1 MTNKRL
7 SMRKIH
13 EVLRLHFEQGRSKRE
28 IARIINVSPS
38 TVSDYVARAKLAGLS
53 PPLPQDC
60 DDAVLERLLFPPSEP
75 SSVLRPTPAWPTVH
89 KELRRKGVTLELLW
103 QEYKSEQPEG
113 FQYSAF
119 CEHYR
124 RWRQQL
130 TTSMRQ
136 THTPGERL
144 FIDYAGQ
151 TVGVTDGSTG
161 EIRTAQVFVA
171 VLGASNYTYI
181 EATWSQQLPDWI
193 GSHVRA
199 LEFFGGCTE
208 LWVPDNL
215 RSGVS
220 KASCYEP
227 DVNPNYHDL
236 AVHYGVAVLP
246 ARARRTKCG
255 SFHHRGVAHTILK
268 GLCLDCAVLD
278 VFFGGELNVTE
289 CQFFIGVVCAN
300 HGLSVAEWR

>member
-1 MTNKRL
+1 
-7 SMRKIH
+7 MRKVH

-53 PPLPQDC
+53 PPFPPAC

-75 SSVLRPTPAWPTVH
+75 SSVQRPTTAWPTVH

-103 QEYKSEQPEG
+103 QKYKSEQPEG

-124 RWRQQL
+124 RWRPQL

-136 THTPGERL
+136 TNTPCERL

-151 TVGVTDGSTG
+151 TVDMTDGSTG

-171 VLGASNYTYI
+171 VLGASN
-181 EATWSQQLPDWI
+181 
-193 GSHVRA
+193 
-199 LEFFGGCTE
+199 
-208 LWVPDNL
+208 
-215 RSGVS
+215 
-220 KASCYEP
+220 
-227 DVNPNYHDL
+227 
-236 AVHYGVAVLP
+236 
-246 ARARRTKCG
+246 
-255 SFHHRGVAHTILK
+255 
-268 GLCLDCAVLD
+268 
-278 VFFGGELNVTE
+278 
-289 CQFFIGVVCAN
+289 
-300 HGLSVAEWR
+300 